1 MRRPWRCAP
10 GTIGADSQRIL
21 LAREIW
27 QVMLTGLKITSR
39 ETVLD
44 GKSFGAVGAY
54 EALNGH
60 ACFAINPEH
69 ERNKAIVDLNL
80 APVDDTGKVIFR
92 ADVHLLKPVDVVRG
106 NGTVFYNV
114 VNRGRKGAL
123 TVFNLASGS
132 NKPEKAAHFGD
143 GFLLREGYTIA
154 ACGWQAD
161 VPPHA
166 EDTPHLLTL
175 DAPKVDV
182 TGPVSCEIVV
192 DAKTDLHSLGS
203 RYHHPYEPVEDGDAV
218 LTVRAYPY
226 DEPEDVDREQW
237 AFDRLIDGR
246 AAIRFTE
253 GFEPGLI
260 YNLVYTGQNPKV
272 MGTGFAAT
280 RDFLSF
286 LKYETDG
293 NPLGDAIQRVY
304 SFGSSQSGRFLRH
317 MLYEGFNE
325 DETGRQVMDG
335 VFANV
340 AGGARGSFNHRFAQP
355 SRHASAHFDALYPTE
370 WFPFTD
376 LPQTDSETGEQGGL
390 LDRCDATGVT
400 PRIFYTNTSTEYWNR
415 ASSLSHTDV
424 MGEVDVDVHPL
435 VRIYHFA
442 SAKHGP
448 GDVPQKPRKTVP
460 PNPVNFR
467 YAQRAL
473 LVALDR
479 WVREDVDPPKSRYGH
494 IADGTLVDAVDVE
507 FPIIPNLSLPVRM
520 RRPLRL
526 DWGDRWGDGIIDLE
540 PPVLGSP
547 LGVRVPQVD
556 EDGNEVAGI
565 RMPEVVA
572 ALGTFTGWRFRAN
585 GATDALAG
593 LDGMWVPFARDDSER
608 EGDSRRSISE
618 RYRSREEYLGCVVQ
632 AALALVEEQLMLY
645 ADVGRVV
652 ERAGAMYDWVMS
664 AECEVRLV

>member
-1 MRRPWRCAP
+1 
-10 GTIGADSQRIL
+10 
-21 LAREIW
+21 
-27 QVMLTGLKITSR
+27 MLTRLEITSR
-39 ETVLD
+39 ETVLE

-54 EALNGH
+54 ETLCGNAW
-60 ACFAINPEH
+60 FAVDSEH
-69 ERNKAIVDLNL
+69 ECNRAIVDLGL
-80 APVDDTGKVIFR
+80 VSVDETGEVTFR
-92 ADVHLLKPVDVVRG
+92 ADFYLLKPVDVVRG

-123 TVFNLASGS
+123 AVFNLSTGS
-132 NKPEKAAHFGD
+132 NMPSEEAHFGD
-143 GFLLREGYTIA
+143 GFLMQEGYTVA

-161 VPPHA
+161 VPPQA
-166 EDTPHLLTL
+166 EDALHLMTL
-175 DAPKVDV
+175 DAPVVDV
-182 TGPVSCEIVV
+182 TGPVSCEIIV
-192 DAKTDLHSLGS
+192 DEKMDLHSLGS
-203 RYHHPYEPVEDGDAV
+203 RYHHPYEPVEDGAAV

-226 DEPEDVDREQW
+226 DEAEDIDRGRW
-237 AFDRLIDGR
+237 AFDRLPDGR
-246 AAIRFTE
+246 AAIRFAE

-260 YNLVYTGQNPKV
+260 YNLVYTGKNPTV

-286 LKYETDG
+286 LKYETEG
-293 NPLGDAIQRVY
+293 NPLGDAIESVY

-317 MLYEGFNE
+317 MLYEGFNQ
-325 DETGRQVMDG
+325 DEAGRQVMDG

-370 WFPFTD
+370 LFPFTD
-376 LPQTDSETGEQGGL
+376 LPQTDPETEEQRGL
-390 LDRCDATGVT
+390 LDRCDAAGVT

-415 ASSLSHTDV
+415 GSSLSHTDA
-424 MGEVDVDVHPL
+424 MGETDVPVHPS

-442 SAKHGP
+442 STKHGP
-448 GDVPQKPRKTVP
+448 GDVPKKPLKASP

-479 WVREDVDPPKSRYGH
+479 WVREGIEPPESRYGRVS
-494 IADGTLVDAVDVE
+494 DGTLVDATDVN
-507 FPIIPNLSLPVRM
+507 FPTIPNLSLPKRM

-526 DWGDRWGDGIIDLE
+526 DWGDRWGDGVIDRE
-540 PPVLGSP
+540 PPIKGKP
-547 LGVRVPQVD
+547 WGVRVSQVD

-572 ALGTFTGWRFRAN
+572 PLGTFTGWRFRTN
-585 GATDALAG
+585 GATDALIG
-593 LDGMWVPFARDDSER
+593 LDGMWVPFAQHETQR
-608 EGDSRRSISE
+608 EGDSRRSISD
-618 RYRSREEYLGCVVQ
+618 RYRSREEYLGFVAQ
-632 AALALVEEQLMLY
+632 AALVLVQELFMLD

-664 AECEVRLV
+664 AGCEVRSAK